1 MVSIMKTNKRE
12 RLLRNSH
19 GIRLISFLLLQGF
32 YLTTVLRIDAA
43 DQPQGS
49 SATSQQSGSSEVV
62 GTPWTGLPGI
72 TESVAD
78 IQARQAQVNLAPK
91 PLVGLMRARLRAAAP
106 LAAPSVTELRV
117 ASSSG
122 GNVPKTAPAPR
133 IAQTT
138 GVNFQASS
146 SSSGPWPPDTMGD
159 VGPSQILVC
168 LNNQFVSFNKNGVAD
183 GALNVTPNNFFTSV
197 GGTTYG
203 TSDPRVRYDRLSQRW
218 FITIITVNTPNYV
231 LIAVSSGPQ
240 VTSTSSFTFY
250 RFQHDLVGTT
260 PNPDTGGFAD
270 YDTLGVDANALY
282 IGANIFNA
290 AGTIWLGSTGYVV
303 NKANLLAGTLTVT
316 AFRQMGTGSV
326 SGPSAPQGV
335 HNDDPAATEGY
346 FIGRDSRYYS
356 ELSVRRITNPGGTPS
371 ISANMTVTVS
381 PTVASLGG
389 VPCLGS
395 TSPLDD
401 VDDRLFCAN
410 MHNGRLWTVHNIQVN
425 SSGAASSS
433 GGRDGARW
441 YELKNMTTTPVTN
454 QSGTVF
460 SSASSNPTNYFIPT
474 IAVSGQGHALLSCT
488 VAGANEHAEIAVTSR
503 LATDT
508 TGTMQT
514 PVVLVTSSSTY
525 NVGLQNGAYRWGDYS
540 RVTVDP
546 NDDMTFWTFQEYCS
560 ASNTYA
566 VRVIQLRAPLPA
578 TPVSCSPS
586 SVLQGASNVSIVVTG
601 TQTSGSGFF
610 DPGVNYSN
618 HISAAINGSGAV
630 VNRVTYSSP
639 TSITINL
646 TVAGSAAVGS
656 RTITV
661 TNPDA
666 QTATSATG
674 ILTISALPT
683 SVVSGSGTICNG
695 SSKTIQ
701 AVLTGTQPWTLTWSD
716 GVVQSGVT
724 ASPATRSVN
733 PTSTT
738 NYTVTALSD
747 ANGSAQPSDM
757 TGSALVAADARP
769 TSVVSGSAAICN
781 GGSTAIAAALTG
793 TGPWNVIWSDGTN
806 QNGVV
811 ASPATRNVSPSATTT
826 YTVTNLT
833 DANCTAQ
840 AADRTGSAVVTVNAR
855 PTSVV
860 NGSAAICN
868 DGSTTIAAVLT
879 GTGPWNV
886 SWSDGANQNG
896 VVASPATRNVSP
908 SATTTYTVTNLT
920 DANCTAQAT
929 DRTGSAL
936 VTADARPTSV
946 VSGSAAICND
956 VSTTIAAVL
965 TGTGPWN
972 VSWSDGTNQNGVVAS
987 PATRNVSPS
996 ATTTY
1001 TVTNLTDANC
1011 TAQAADRTG
1020 SAVVT
1025 VNPLPTP
1032 YIVTGGGVYCAGSA
1046 GVLVGL
1052 SNSQINATYY
1062 LNLGGVDT
1070 GTPVAGTGSA
1080 ISFGNQTNAGTY
1092 TVAAT
1097 NATTSCRSDMI
1108 GNAIVTVGTT
1118 LPSITWYMT
1127 NVLVSAD
1134 TNCQAWMPDITGTNY
1149 ILVVDDCSSVTVTQ
1163 SVTTNVVLS
1172 LGTNEVVLG
1181 AFDAAGNVAY
1191 CTNYVLVVD
1200 TTPPVLTCA
1209 TNKTVECGNV
1219 WSFDPPAAFDTCSGT
1234 NVTVSLIGTNA
1245 IVLSPCQTL
1254 WEGRWQAT
1262 DYYRNSSV
1270 CTQLV
1275 MVVDTTPPLL
1285 TCASN
1290 KTVQCGS
1297 VWSFDPPAASDACGG
1312 TNVTVTLVGVVTNG
1326 TCPAVY
1332 TATWVA
1338 VDTCGNT
1345 NTCSQIVTTAPPIS
1359 LTFGRAEWLP
1369 HVGVRLTLLG
1379 NATGSVAIQ
1388 WTGEVTNTLSNW
1400 PTLIWFNNFSGS
1412 TQYIDSDATNF
1423 GTRFYRAV
1431 TP

>member
-49 SATSQQSGSSEVV
+49 SATSQQSGSSEIV

-78 IQARQAQVNLAPK
+78 IQARQAQVNRAPA
-91 PLVGLMRARLRAAAP
+91 PSVGLMRARLRAAAP
-106 LAAPSVTELRV
+106 LAAPSVTELKV

-138 GVNFQASS
+138 GVNFLASS
-146 SSSGPWPPDTMGD
+146 SSVGPWPPDTMGD
-159 VGPSQILVC
+159 VGPTQILVC
-168 LNNQFVSFNKNGVAD
+168 LNNQFISFNKNGAAD
-183 GALNVTPNNFFTSV
+183 GALNVTPNSFFASV

-218 FITIITVNTPNYV
+218 FITIITLNTPNYV

-260 PNPDTGGFAD
+260 PNSDTGGFAD

-303 NKANLLAGTLTVT
+303 NKANLLAGSLTVT

-371 ISANMTVTVS
+371 ISANMSVTVS

-514 PVVLVTSSSTY
+514 PVVLVTSSSSY

-586 SVLQGASNVSIVVTG
+586 AVLQVASNVSIVVTG

-674 ILTISALPT
+674 ILTISAPPT
-683 SVVSGSGTICNG
+683 SLVSGSGTICNG

-840 AADRTGSAVVTVNAR
+840 AADQTGSTVVTVSAR

-886 SWSDGANQNG
+886 SWSDGINQNG
-896 VVASPATRNVSP
+896 VVASPATRSVSP
-908 SATTTYTVTNLT
+908 SAT
-920 DANCTAQAT
+920 
-929 DRTGSAL
+929 
-936 VTADARPTSV
+936 RPP
-946 VSGSAAICND
+946 
-956 VSTTIAAVL
+956 ST
-965 TGTGPWN
+965 
-972 VSWSDGTNQNGVVAS
+972 
-987 PATRNVSPS
+987 R
-996 ATTTY
+996 
-1001 TVTNLTDANC
+1001 
-1011 TAQAADRTG
+1011 
-1020 SAVVT
+1020 
-1025 VNPLPTP
+1025 
-1032 YIVTGGGVYCAGSA
+1032 
-1046 GVLVGL
+1046 
-1052 SNSQINATYY
+1052 
-1062 LNLGGVDT
+1062 
-1070 GTPVAGTGSA
+1070 
-1080 ISFGNQTNAGTY
+1080 
-1092 TVAAT
+1092 
-1097 NATTSCRSDMI
+1097 
-1108 GNAIVTVGTT
+1108 
-1118 LPSITWYMT
+1118 
-1127 NVLVSAD
+1127 
-1134 TNCQAWMPDITGTNY
+1134 
-1149 ILVVDDCSSVTVTQ
+1149 
-1163 SVTTNVVLS
+1163 
-1172 LGTNEVVLG
+1172 
-1181 AFDAAGNVAY
+1181 
-1191 CTNYVLVVD
+1191 
-1200 TTPPVLTCA
+1200 
-1209 TNKTVECGNV
+1209 
-1219 WSFDPPAAFDTCSGT
+1219 
-1234 NVTVSLIGTNA
+1234 
-1245 IVLSPCQTL
+1245 
-1254 WEGRWQAT
+1254 
-1262 DYYRNSSV
+1262 
-1270 CTQLV
+1270 
-1275 MVVDTTPPLL
+1275 
-1285 TCASN
+1285 
-1290 KTVQCGS
+1290 
-1297 VWSFDPPAASDACGG
+1297 
-1312 TNVTVTLVGVVTNG
+1312 
-1326 TCPAVY
+1326 
-1332 TATWVA
+1332 
-1338 VDTCGNT
+1338 
-1345 NTCSQIVTTAPPIS
+1345 
-1359 LTFGRAEWLP
+1359 
-1369 HVGVRLTLLG
+1369 
-1379 NATGSVAIQ
+1379 
-1388 WTGEVTNTLSNW
+1388 
-1400 PTLIWFNNFSGS
+1400 
-1412 TQYIDSDATNF
+1412 
-1423 GTRFYRAV
+1423 
-1431 TP
+1431 